1 MSMTN
6 GVNAVAESGSEHVA
20 AFNQRFDFSSY
31 GQTRQFLDQ
40 LADLSKREEY
50 YPDVSFGKTYV
61 NITIDSA
68 GQISLRERDSSF
80 ILDMQELA
88 RKTRD

>member
-1 MSMTN
+1 MNLATEKN
-6 GVNAVAESGSEHVA
+6 VVANSGQERVA
-20 AFNQRFDFSSY
+20 PFSQRFDFGSY

-61 NITIDSA
+61 NISIDSA
-68 GQISLRERDSSF
+68 GQITLRERDSSF

>member
-1 MSMTN
+1 MNMATETN
-6 GVNAVAESGSEHVA
+6 MVA
-20 AFNQRFDFSSY
+20 ASGQERVVPFNQRIDFGSY
-31 GQTRQFLDQ
+31 GQTRHFLDQ

-61 NITIDSA
+61 NISIDST
-68 GQISLRERDSSF
+68 GQTTLRERNSSF

-88 RKTRD
+88 RQAGD

>member
-1 MSMTN
+1 MNMIN
-6 GVNAVAESGSEHVA
+6 AENAVSGAERVA
-20 AFNQRFDFSSY
+20 PFNQRFNFGSY

-61 NITIDSA
+61 NISIDSS
-68 GQISLRERDSSF
+68 GQTALLESYSSF

-88 RKTRD
+88 TQARE